1 MSGYLGHE
9 VQDARTFAS
18 WGVDYL
24 KYDNCY
30 HNGSRPQYRYTRMS
44 YAFWKVGRPILYSIC
59 EWGKQNLATWVS
71 SFGNAW
77 RTIGDIQDK
86 WESITTIADENN
98 KWGRFAGPGRWNGL
112 GRGFVRETD
121 SGCVME

>member
-1 MSGYLGHE
+1 MPGSLGHE

-30 HNGSRPQYRYTRMS
+30 HDGSRPQYRYARMA
-44 YAFWKVGRPILYSIC
+44 YALWKVGRPILYSIC
-59 EWGKQNLATWVS
+59 EWGEQNPATWAS

-77 RTIGDIQDK
+77 RTTGNIQDK
-86 WESITTIADENN
+86 WE
-98 KWGRFAGPGRWNGL
+98 RFPSGL
-112 GRGFVRETD
+112 LD
-121 SGCVME
+121 